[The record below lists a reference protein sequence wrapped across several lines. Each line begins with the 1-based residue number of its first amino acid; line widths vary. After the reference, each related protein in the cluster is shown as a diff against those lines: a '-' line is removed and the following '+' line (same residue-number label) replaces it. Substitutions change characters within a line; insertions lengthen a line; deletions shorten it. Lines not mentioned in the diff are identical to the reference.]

1 MNGMLWAIGGL
12 TVIFAAV
19 ASYFVARRYGWGVA
33 VFLPVVAL
41 AVMIG
46 MTWQEEGLDL
56 AGGMDLVRAALVF
69 AAPVFGGV
77 LVGILVARRRA

>member
-1 MNGMLWAIGGL
+1 MNGMLWAIGAF

-19 ASYFVARRYGWGVA
+19 VSYFVARRYGWGAA
-33 VFLPVVAL
+33 VILPVVAL
-41 AVMIG
+41 AAMVG
-46 MTWQEEGLDL
+46 MTWQEEGLNL
-56 AGGMDLVRAALVF
+56 GEGMDLVREALVF